1 MDPTRIM
8 IYGEAGM
15 LKTRIA
21 ATFPSPYFF
30 DFDDGLLGLDVPHD
44 TYQDYEGIPDAYKRY
59 KAKVREMSATL
70 PDAWAYDTIV
80 IDSLTF
86 LDVALVHQIA
96 QTGGHM
102 ETLPGLGLTT
112 KLTLPDYDVHK
123 QRMISD
129 LQALSQICCKRLKC
143 HFIMTAHIE
152 VIKVEL
158 TGAVIERPLCTG
170 QKFPAM
176 LAGFFDEFWRTEMH
190 RMKEGN
196 VSVPRVMIHTRPSL
210 RSYMKSRLGLPE
222 WVEPSYEAIAAN
234 IGKGYPG
241 K

>member
-21 ATFPSPYFF
+21 ATFPRPYFF

-44 TYQDYEGIPDAYKRY
+44 TYQDRGPKPEAYVHYR
-59 KAKVREMSATL
+59 AKVREFTKL
-70 PDAWAYDTIV
+70 PELPYDTIV
-80 IDSLTF
+80 VDSLTF
-86 LDVALVHQIA
+86 LDVAIVHQIA
-96 QTGGHM
+96 KSGGHIVDI
-102 ETLPGLGLTT
+102 PDLGFTT

-129 LQALSQICCKRLKC
+129 LQELSHLCRHKFKC

-196 VSVPRVMIHTRPSL
+196 LSVPRVMIHTRPSL